1 MELIDDK
8 RLELMEAAAS
18 AKGLSSIFLLDSE
31 TFQKLESF
39 KDTLGKFPAT
49 SVKMKRPFAV
59 RPWTD
64 SEQNVGNLFMVWRFI
79 VTFVDVLGLWP
90 FTLDE
95 FVQAFHDYEQRL
107 LGEIHINLL
116 KTIVKD
122 IEDVAQATSNGLGA
136 NQNSISLDGRGIF
149 RSEC

>member
-8 RLELMEAAAS
+8 RLELMEVAAS

-64 SEQNVGNLFMVWRFI
+64 SEQNVGNLFMVWRII
-79 VTFVDVLGLWP
+79 VTFVDVLGL
-90 FTLDE
+90 
-95 FVQAFHDYEQRL
+95 
-107 LGEIHINLL
+107 
-116 KTIVKD
+116 
-122 IEDVAQATSNGLGA
+122 
-136 NQNSISLDGRGIF
+136 
-149 RSEC
+149 